1 MVYNS
6 GTADEASDAEKE
18 IKDEE
23 LNITYLSNVG
33 AWHGKGKRR
42 KKKRVVELSYVR

>member
-6 GTADEASDAEKE
+6 GTADEASDVEKRLR
-18 IKDEE
+18 KE

-33 AWHGKGKRR
+33 AWHGKR
-42 KKKRVVELSYVR
+42 KKIKVDNETTLHTSGT

>member
-6 GTADEASDAEKE
+6 GTADEASDVEKE

-33 AWHGKGKRR
+33 AWHGKEKR
-42 KKKRVVELSYVR
+42 KKKKRKEKKDKR